1 MTRERSTLFAP
12 GPLPDEGRFELLPM
26 SPDIQALYDAAQR
39 NTPFGTALDD
49 AWAAHRQAHGEP
61 KQIQHALGVDP
72 CDAMPR
78 HPAER
83 YRAYVS
89 QRRYAVRAYFEAGK
103 HPEDMARVLGVP
115 VHTIRSD
122 LATMRQRHQRRRP
135 PFPTLAGCMPAE
147 IQGLLDQGLTQ
158 GKLAKRL
165 GVSQQ
170 AVSQFC
176 LANGLTNPAQ
186 AQRRKKI
193 SDRQESVRLW
203 SAEGL
208 SIHEMA
214 ERLGV
219 PTHVVSRDRVNL
231 KLPRRK
237 TSIDEFTLL
246 GLSRAVVQRL
256 LLQFETVGALSR
268 HLNTSS
274 PLVSKYLK
282 RAELRAPRDDRG
294 QHRSKR

>member
-1 MTRERSTLFAP
+1 MSRVRSTLFAP
-12 GPLPDEGRFELLPM
+12 GALSNSGGFELLPM
-26 SPDIQALYDAAQR
+26 PPDIQAIYDAAQR
-39 NTPFGTALDD
+39 NTPYGTELDD
-49 AWAAHRQAHGEP
+49 VLAAHRQAHGEP
-61 KQIQHALGVDP
+61 EQIQHAQRVDP
-72 CDAMPR
+72 RDAVPR
-78 HPAER
+78 NPAER
-83 YRAYVS
+83 YKAYVS
-89 QRRYAVRAYFEAGK
+89 QRRYAVRAHFEAGK

-115 VHTIRSD
+115 VHTIRKD
-122 LATMRQRHQRRRP
+122 LATMRLRRQRLLS
-135 PFPTLAGCMPAE
+135 PTLAGCMPAE
-147 IQGLLDQGLTQ
+147 IQCLLNQGLTQ

-165 GVSQQ
+165 RVSQQ

-193 SDRQESVRLW
+193 SDRQESVRLL

-208 SIHEMA
+208 SIDEMA

-237 TSIDEFTLL
+237 TPIDEFTLL
-246 GLSRAVVQRL
+246 GLSRAEVQRL
-256 LLQFETVGALSR
+256 LMQFETVGALAR

-282 RAELRAPRDDRG
+282 RVELKAPRDDRG
-294 QHRSKR
+294 KHRLKR